1 MTTTDTARR
10 TRIAHTLA
18 AAGLSLCMTLA
29 ALGGVDHLAQSQ
41 HAATVL
47 AKAAAAQQAQAAVQ
61 HTARVAA
68 SRG

>member
-1 MTTTDTARR
+1 MTTTFTARS

-29 ALGGVDHLAQSQ
+29 ALGGVDHLAQNQ

-47 AKAAAAQQAQAAVQ
+47 AKAAADQQAQAAAQ
-61 HTARVAA
+61 AA
-68 SRG
+68 AQRS